1 MKKRIS
7 IIGGGVSGLG
17 AALLAKSKN
26 NYVFCLSPDVEINK
40 NCFDEIVELLK
51 K

>member
-26 NYVFCLSPDVEINK
+26 QRNMAIRM
-40 NCFDEIVELLK
+40 LK
-51 K
+51 KM